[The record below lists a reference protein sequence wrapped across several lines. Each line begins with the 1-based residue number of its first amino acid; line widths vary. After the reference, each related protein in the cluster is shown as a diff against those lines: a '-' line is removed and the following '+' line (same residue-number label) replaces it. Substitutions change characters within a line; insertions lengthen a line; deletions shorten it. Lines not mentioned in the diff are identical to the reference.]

1 MNMKIAI
8 ITPYEADNMGAML
21 QTLAL
26 KKYLESKGHETVHV
40 RFRSD
45 SEIWKWFSWNC
56 PGLDINLLKYWAR
69 FIKHP
74 IDNIRIFPNYINT
87 IKRYMWIKTRK
98 RIFREYLNRL
108 PVVELYNNEK
118 IDLYVLG
125 SDEIW
130 NVSSP
135 LFRNKIFWGEGYT
148 PSVVYAASMSGAGIE
163 DFRKYPEYIK
173 YFNNFDYITVR
184 DQNTQNVLQTF
195 TGFCA
200 EKVVDP
206 TLLVTKGIVSSKEEK
221 KNWLLLYGYPSEW
234 KKFSEYIKRFA
245 REQKLKIVSLWF
257 YLEFADKNIL
267 CTPEQFQYY
276 LSISRYVVT
285 NTFHG
290 SVFSVLGETQ
300 FVTYS
305 PKSKAT
311 ELLEDLKQQSRII
324 YETDSYSDFAET
336 LSTKCDYEETRL
348 IIRTKQKESQ
358 NILDGMLRKYE
369 KEYNHK

>member
-1 MNMKIAI
+1 MKIAI

-74 IDNIRIFPNYINT
+74 IDNIKIFPDYINT

-98 RIFREYLNRL
+98 RIFREYLDKL
-108 PVVELYNNEK
+108 PVVELHNNDK

-148 PSVVYAASMSGAGIE
+148 PSVVYAA
-163 DFRKYPEYIK
+163 
-173 YFNNFDYITVR
+173 
-184 DQNTQNVLQTF
+184 
-195 TGFCA
+195 
-200 EKVVDP
+200 
-206 TLLVTKGIVSSKEEK
+206 
-221 KNWLLLYGYPSEW
+221 
-234 KKFSEYIKRFA
+234 
-245 REQKLKIVSLWF
+245 
-257 YLEFADKNIL
+257 
-267 CTPEQFQYY
+267 
-276 LSISRYVVT
+276 
-285 NTFHG
+285 
-290 SVFSVLGETQ
+290 
-300 FVTYS
+300 
-305 PKSKAT
+305 
-311 ELLEDLKQQSRII
+311 
-324 YETDSYSDFAET
+324 
-336 LSTKCDYEETRL
+336 
-348 IIRTKQKESQ
+348 
-358 NILDGMLRKYE
+358 
-369 KEYNHK
+369 

>member
-1 MNMKIAI
+1 MKIAI

-74 IDNIRIFPNYINT
+74 IDNIKIFPDYRNT
-87 IKRYMWIKTRK
+87 IKRYMWIKARK
-98 RIFREYLNRL
+98 RIFREYLDRL
-108 PVVELYNNEK
+108 PVVELHNNEK

-163 DFRKYPEYIK
+163 EFKKYSEYIK

-195 TGFCA
+195 TGLCA

-206 TLLVTKGIVSSKEEK
+206 TLLMTKGIASSEEEK
-221 KNWLLLYGYPSEW
+221 KDWLLLYGYPSEW
-234 KKFSEYIKRFA
+234 KKCSEYIKRFA
-245 REQKLKIVSLWF
+245 KEQKLKIVSLWF
-257 YLEFADKNIL
+257 YLDFADKNIL
-267 CTPEQFQYY
+267 CAPEQFQHY

-290 SVFSVLGETQ
+290 SIFSVLGGTQ

-305 PKSKAT
+305 PKSKAA
-311 ELLEDLKQQSRII
+311 ELLGDLKQESRII

-358 NILDGMLRKYE
+358 NILDRMLRKYE
-369 KEYNHK
+369 KEYNYK

>member
-74 IDNIRIFPNYINT
+74 IDNIRIFPDYINT

-108 PVVELYNNEK
+108 PVVELYNDEK

-221 KNWLLLYGYPSEW
+221 KNWVLLYGYPSEW

>member
-1 MNMKIAI
+1 MKIAI

-74 IDNIRIFPNYINT
+74 IDNIRIFPDYINT

-108 PVVELYNNEK
+108 PVVELYNDEK

-221 KNWLLLYGYPSEW
+221 KNWVLLYGYPSEW

-324 YETDSYSDFAET
+324 YETDSYSYFAET